1 MDFLTRLAETFLDW
15 KQIAEVLP
23 SMLAVGLPNT
33 LVLAITS
40 GLIGAFLGLVLALMG
55 ISRNPLARWA
65 ARVYTDVFRGLPAV
79 LTILVIGL
87 GFGPIFR
94 EITGSN
100 SPYPMGIAA
109 LSLMAAAYT
118 GEIFRSGIQ
127 SVDKGQLEAAR
138 ALGFGYG
145 PSMRSIVV
153 PQGIRRV
160 LPALMN
166 QFIALIK
173 DSSLV
178 FTLGLLATE
187 RELFQIGQD
196 AAARSGNLSPYVA
209 AAIFYLAMTIP
220 LTHLVNYI
228 DNRLRSGRPQKLEPD
243 EAAAVVG
250 KGAQA

>member
-1 MDFLTRLAETFLDW
+1 
-15 KQIAEVLP
+15 
-23 SMLAVGLPNT
+23 
-33 LVLAITS
+33 
-40 GLIGAFLGLVLALMG
+40 
-55 ISRNPLARWA
+55 
-65 ARVYTDVFRGLPAV
+65 
-79 LTILVIGL
+79 
-87 GFGPIFR
+87 
-94 EITGSN
+94 
-100 SPYPMGIAA
+100 
-109 LSLMAAAYT
+109 
-118 GEIFRSGIQ
+118 
-127 SVDKGQLEAAR
+127 
-138 ALGFGYG
+138 
-145 PSMRSIVV
+145 
-153 PQGIRRV
+153 
-160 LPALMN
+160 MN

-228 DNRLRSGRPQKLEPD
+228 DHRLRTGRPEKKEPD